1 MKKYSEKKIK
11 RLKNLIISIL
21 TDSKTPLNYKQITA
35 KLFNK
40 KNKGFDILSLLNKMV
55 VEKKLLIN
63 DDFKFYVLKKNIIT
77 TKGFLE
83 YGEKKKF
90 IVGAKKQII

>member
-11 RLKNLIISIL
+11 RLRNLIIAIL
-21 TDSKTPLNYKQITA
+21 TDSGTPLNYKQITT

-55 VEKKLLIN
+55 VEKNYSLTISLN
-63 DDFKFYVLKKNIIT
+63 FMF
-77 TKGFLE
+77 
-83 YGEKKKF
+83 
-90 IVGAKKQII
+90 

>member
-11 RLKNLIISIL
+11 SLKKLIISIL
-21 TDSKTPLNYKQITA
+21 TDLETPLNYKQITA

-63 DDFKFYVLKKNIIT
+63 DNYKFYVLKKNINI

-83 YGEKKKF
+83 YGEKKE
-90 IVGAKKQII
+90 IYCRCEKQIV